1 MEFAEILNFLRA
13 FLPGIIT
20 TLALLPITSDLLREK
35 FFEPKSR
42 RLASAQHELVSVLKE
57 MFFSGQHIDDST
69 YQKISQNIA
78 ERHKIA
84 PSLLGDKDN
93 AISSLLQMINLTE
106 GLPKKI
112 KRNLSDALKREY
124 SDFKEIS
131 ANAVSASDSSDDE
144 YVHSYVDGFEEM
156 LINKWNEYSKDNQ
169 TYNVIGDDGI
179 QWRVT
184 RLASCISLFVG
195 LLVGVVAFWV
205 DTSFWVRMVKIV
217 PAFFAFLLCVS
228 ILVSLIDSKVL
239 KDIEYFRKLVYKII
253 FLMVLLVAE
262 IVLSIAL

>member
-1 MEFAEILNFLRA
+1 MFLQV

-35 FFEPKSR
+35 FFGPKSR
-42 RLASAQHELVSVLKE
+42 RLASAQHELASVLKE

-78 ERHKIA
+78 EKHKIA
-84 PSLLGDKDN
+84 QSLLGDKDN

-112 KRNLSDALKREY
+112 KRELSDALKREY

-131 ANAVSASDSSDDE
+131 AAGSNDNE
-144 YVHSYVDGFEEM
+144 YVHSCVDGFEEM

-169 TYNVIGDDGI
+169 TYDVVGDDGI
-179 QWRVT
+179 QRKTTW
-184 RLASCISLFVG
+184 LASYISLALG
-195 LLVGVVAFWV
+195 LLVGMVTFWL
-205 DTSFWVRMVKIV
+205 DKLLLVRMAKII
-217 PAFFAFLLCVS
+217 PTFSAFLLCVS
-228 ILVSLIDSKVL
+228 ILVSLIDSKIL
-239 KDIEYFRKLVYKII
+239 KDIEYFRRLVYKII
-253 FLMVLLVAE
+253 LLMVLLVVE
-262 IVLSIAL
+262 IVLSIVL

>member
-1 MEFAEILNFLRA
+1 MEFAEILKILQA

-35 FFEPKSR
+35 FFGPKSR
-42 RLASAQHELVSVLKE
+42 RLASAQHELASVLKE

-78 ERHKIA
+78 EKHKIA

-112 KRNLSDALKREY
+112 KRDLSNALKKEY
-124 SDFKEIS
+124 SDFKEIPVADS
-131 ANAVSASDSSDDE
+131 ADDE
-144 YVHSYVDGFEEM
+144 YVYSCVDGFEEM
-156 LINKWNEYSKDNQ
+156 LINKWNEYSNDNQ
-169 TYNVIGDDGI
+169 TYNVVEDDGI
-179 QWRVT
+179 QRKATW
-184 RLASCISLFVG
+184 LASYISLILG
-195 LLVGVVAFWV
+195 LLVGAIAYLV
-205 DTSFWVRMVKIV
+205 DKSFWVPMVKIV
-217 PAFFAFLLCVS
+217 PAFLAFLLCIS
-228 ILVSLIDSKVL
+228 ILISLIDSKIL

-253 FLMVLLVAE
+253 FLIVLLVVE
-262 IVLSIAL
+262 IVLSIVL